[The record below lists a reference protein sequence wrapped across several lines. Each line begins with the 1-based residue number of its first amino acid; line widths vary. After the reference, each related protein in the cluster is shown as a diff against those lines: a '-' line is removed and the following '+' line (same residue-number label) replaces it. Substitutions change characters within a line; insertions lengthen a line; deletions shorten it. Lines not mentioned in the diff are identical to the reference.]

1 MQDVREFIE
10 FNRPQVRQ
18 DQLIKHVTTAF
29 KVDQSF
35 KTQFAALRLI
45 LREEMKDWGDLVIT
59 NLINHHHL
67 PPDFPQ
73 DQMEIARELFMDHR
87 KAVLAGDFDDDYF
100 ASVENF
106 SLFFIY
112 HNVIPLFVVGA
123 IKSRVDHMIEKTVT
137 SKSSSGRLHAIAS
150 LVTFL
155 ALEGNQIQRVFIA
168 YHGGSALDILNKSDP
183 FDGILFDKAE
193 VATPKAKEL
202 RSPVHIPRSLNTRRL

>member
-1 MQDVREFIE
+1 MKDVKEFIE

-29 KVDQSF
+29 NVDQTF
-35 KTQFAALRLI
+35 KAQFAASRLI
-45 LREEMKDWGDLVIT
+45 LREEMKNWGDMVIT

-73 DQMEIARELFMDHR
+73 DQMEIARALFLDHR
-87 KAVLAGDFDDDYF
+87 RAVLGGEFDDDYF
-100 ASVENF
+100 TSVENF

-123 IKSRVDHMIEKTVT
+123 IKSRVDHMIQKTVT
-137 SKSSSGRLHAIAS
+137 STSASGRLHAIAS

-168 YHGGSALDILNKSDP
+168 YHGGNSLDILNKSDP
-183 FDGILFDKAE
+183 LDGVLFEDA
-193 VATPKAKEL
+193 P
-202 RSPVHIPRSLNTRRL
+202 S